1 MGLLG
6 WAFIQSVWH
15 PYKKR
20 KFAHKERHQG
30 CEYRERTLQGHSQ
43 QVAIRKSRSEVSKE
57 TEPADTLILNIYPSE
72 S

>member
-15 PYKKR
+15 PYNKR
-20 KFAHKERHQG
+20 KFAYKERHQV

-43 QVAIRKSRSEVSKE
+43 KVAICKSRSEVSKE
-57 TEPADTLILNIYPSE
+57 TKPADTLILNI
-72 S
+72 